1 MYWLIV
7 LGLVAIMYIT
17 IAVIDTVRIFLWKRI
32 ELTGLNN
39 GNR

>member
-17 IAVIDTVRIFLWKRI
+17 VAVIDTVRIFLWKRI
-32 ELTGLNN
+32 EQKCLNN
-39 GNR
+39 ENR